1 MHLYN
6 TIRRSLSYRLFIQH
20 KHALSCQLSIQYVT
34 QHVKYSYTVVSSTY
48 LCHALPVIRSY
59 MLCSPSCHIMHHI
72 PLHNIF
78 TCMLPIIS
86 TVHTVHSQSSKPCST
101 PFPWETMQSVRSVVS
116 TTRATSLC
124 HVNSTFTS
132 LPVMPNYAVHSL
144 SRQTVRYI
152 PGFASYAHYAVPIV
166 PAIRSVHSLP
176 CKAAIYVPGYSDYT
190 VNTLSIVHQ
199 YVQYASYNPPMLHDV
214 QCTPY
219 RSVCS
224 YNPPM
229 LHYVQCT
236 PYRSVCSYNPP
247 LLHCVQ
253 CTPYRSVCLV
263 RPLCQMYHTLIL
275 PPVQYAC
282 FASSTV
288 RPLCQV
294 YHTFTLP
301 AVQYTISCH
310 SLTCVHCHSKR
321 SQ

>member
-6 TIRRSLSYRLFIQH
+6 TIRRSLSYHLYNTIRRSLSCHLYNTIRRSLSCHLYNTIRRSLSCHLYNTIRRSLSCHLYNTIRRSLSYHLYIQH

-59 MLCSPSCHIMHHI
+59 MLCSPSCHIMHHT

-78 TCMLPIIS
+78 TCMLPITS
-86 TVHTVHSQSSKPCST
+86 TVHTVHSQSTKPCST
-101 PFPWETMQSVRSVVS
+101 SFPWETTQSVRSVVS

-152 PGFASYAHYAVPIV
+152 PGFASYAHYALPIV

-176 CKAAIYVPGYSDYT
+176 GKAAIYVPGYSDYA
-190 VNTLSIVHQ
+190 VNTLSIVHPIVQ
-199 YVQYASYNPPMLHDV
+199 YVPVILQCYIACSALPIVQYVPVIL
-214 QCTPY
+214 QCYTLYRAPY

-224 YNPPM
+224 YNPTM
-229 LHYVQCT
+229 
-236 PYRSVCSYNPP
+236 
-247 LLHCVQ
+247 LHCV
-253 CTPYRSVCLV
+253 
-263 RPLCQMYHTLIL
+263 
-275 PPVQYAC
+275 
-282 FASSTV
+282 
-288 RPLCQV
+288 
-294 YHTFTLP
+294 
-301 AVQYTISCH
+301 
-310 SLTCVHCHSKR
+310 
-321 SQ
+321 

>member
-6 TIRRSLSYRLFIQH
+6 TIMRSLSYHLFIQH

-34 QHVKYSYTVVSSTY
+34 HHVKYSYTVVSSTY
-48 LCHALPVIRSY
+48 LCHALPVILNY
-59 MLCSPSCHIMHHI
+59 MLCSPSCHIMRHT

-86 TVHTVHSQSSKPCST
+86 IVYTVHSQSTKPCGT

-116 TTRATSLC
+116 TTRATCLC

-152 PGFASYAHYAVPIV
+152 PGFASYAHYALPIV

-176 CKAAIYVPGYSDYT
+176 CKAAIYVPC
-190 VNTLSIVHQ
+190 
-199 YVQYASYNPPMLHDV
+199 NP
-214 QCTPY
+214 T
-219 RSVCS
+219 
-224 YNPPM
+224 M

-236 PYRSVCSYNPP
+236 PYRSVCS
-247 LLHCVQ
+247 
-253 CTPYRSVCLV
+253 V

-275 PPVQYAC
+275 PPMQYAC

-288 RPLCQV
+288 RSLCQM

-301 AVQYTISCH
+301 AVQYTDSCH
-310 SLTCVHCHSKR
+310 SRTCIHSHSKR

>member
-20 KHALSCQLSIQYVT
+20 KHALSCQLSRQYVK

-59 MLCSPSCHIMHHI
+59 MLCSPSCHNMHHT

-86 TVHTVHSQSSKPCST
+86 TVHTVHSQSTKPCST

-176 CKAAIYVPGYSDYT
+176 CKAAIYIRPRLQRLYGQYT
-190 VNTLSIVHQ
+190 LYRAPVRSVCFLLSSNATLRAVHSLSFSMLPVILQ
-199 YVQYASYNPPMLHDV
+199 CYTACSALPIVQYASCNPPM
-214 QCTPY
+214 
-219 RSVCS
+219 
-224 YNPPM
+224 
-229 LHYVQCT
+229 
-236 PYRSVCSYNPP
+236 
-247 LLHCVQ
+247 LHCVQ
-253 CTPYRSVCLV
+253 CTPYRSVCFL
-263 RPLCQMYHTLIL
+263 
-275 PPVQYAC
+275 
-282 FASSTV
+282 
-288 RPLCQV
+288 
-294 YHTFTLP
+294 
-301 AVQYTISCH
+301 
-310 SLTCVHCHSKR
+310 
-321 SQ
+321 